1 MTLQQTQTSERP
13 VPTKTS
19 KKTWR
24 EGLGAV
30 DEAQSIAILVV
41 AATSIWAFVAL
52 RKRIDFLEHE
62 VRWLRSELNDVKLID
77 SDRQRSS
84 S

>member
-13 VPTKTS
+13 VPNKTS

-41 AATSIWAFVAL
+41 AATSFWAFVAL
-52 RKRIDFLEHE
+52 RKRIEFLEHE